1 MPRDRL
7 DKAQAMTRDDQHGRN
22 WPGVYLSRRL
32 VAAVRIPLPRGRP
45 RVCSCGPKPR
55 TFSRRA
61 MSWPSR
67 AKTSLRSLPRGI
79 SAPKSLKMSGY
90 AASRALLIAASEA
103 SISRRRRPP
112 RSTNAFG
119 SSPTGVQPSSAIRLL
134 AKLRTIEKADE
145 KEAQREASSFIV
157 TSENRTPI
165 RHIRP
170 DMVVLV
176 GAGCTT
182 GFVVVHSGP

>member
-1 MPRDRL
+1 
-7 DKAQAMTRDDQHGRN
+7 
-22 WPGVYLSRRL
+22 
-32 VAAVRIPLPRGRP
+32 
-45 RVCSCGPKPR
+45 
-55 TFSRRA
+55 
-61 MSWPSR
+61 
-67 AKTSLRSLPRGI
+67 
-79 SAPKSLKMSGY
+79 
-90 AASRALLIAASEA
+90 
-103 SISRRRRPP
+103 
-112 RSTNAFG
+112 
-119 SSPTGVQPSSAIRLL
+119 LL